1 MVRFRPSLALM
12 RETLKVAMEKGQ
24 QDPRFETGFLQPGL
38 MCSAWP
44 SPHSGVISP
53 RMGGADA
60 GVGSAECLLNQ
71 EQDMQTLISEVVLMI
86 LLLSAVVLSGRV

>member
-1 MVRFRPSLALM
+1 
-12 RETLKVAMEKGQ
+12 
-24 QDPRFETGFLQPGL
+24 
-38 MCSAWP
+38 
-44 SPHSGVISP
+44 
-53 RMGGADA
+53 MGGADA